1 MIPYL
6 EPLFYRRIINY
17 SMLNYGTAAKND
29 FHKAMG
35 SYAGW
40 REVIKLSEYSGT
52 ANISVYI
59 RHQIVTII

>member
-6 EPLFYRRIINY
+6 EPLFYGRIINY
-17 SMLNYGTAAKND
+17 SMLNSGTAAAKND
-29 FHKAMG
+29 VHKAMG

-52 ANISVYI
+52 ANISVI
-59 RHQIVTII
+59 KS